1 MKVKLLFVLVV
12 LMSLLVAC
20 SLTPETTQ
28 EEAAPIVFVSI
39 VPQQFFINRI
49 AGDLVDARVMVET
62 GADAH
67 TYEPKPSQMAALS
80 DALVYFAIGIEFEDA
95 WLAKFADSNPDMV
108 IIDTTEGIERLPMQ
122 FEHSHD
128 DDHHE
133 EGEHLDDVDHDED
146 DDDHHDDE
154 ELDSHVWVSPAL
166 VKIQVQHMYATL
178 VELLPEHEAIFSENF
193 ATFLDEID
201 VLEADIEQA
210 LTGVTSRK
218 FIVFHPAWG
227 YFAAQFDLEMIA
239 IEVGGTEP
247 SAAELAAI
255 IDEARE
261 EDIHVIFAQPE
272 FSTKS
277 AETIAREINGEVI
290 LISPLAY
297 NWIENLQQVAQTMAE
312 VLSN

>member
-1 MKVKLLFVLVV
+1 MKVKLLILLVV
-12 LMSLLVAC
+12 LMSVLVAC
-20 SLTPETTQ
+20 SSATETTQ
-28 EEAAPIVFVSI
+28 EEAVPIVFVSI
-39 VPQQFFINRI
+39 VPQQYFINRI
-49 AGDLVDARVMVET
+49 AGDMVDARVMVEP
-62 GADAH
+62 GASPH

-80 DALVYFAIGIEFEDA
+80 DALAYFAIGIEFEEA

-108 IIDTTEGIERLPMQ
+108 IIDTTEGIERLPML
-122 FEHSHD
+122 FEHSH
-128 DDHHE
+128 
-133 EGEHLDDVDHDED
+133 EGEEEHLNDVDHDED
-146 DDDHHDDE
+146 DDDHHHD
-154 ELDSHVWVSPAL
+154 ELDPHVWVSPAL

-178 VELLPEHEAIFSENF
+178 VELLPEHEAVFSENL

-201 VLEADIEQA
+201 ALEADIEQA
-210 LTGVTSRK
+210 LAGVTSRK
-218 FIVFHPAWG
+218 FIVFHPSWG
-227 YFAAQFDLEMIA
+227 YFAAQFDLEMIP

-247 SAAELAAI
+247 SAAELAVI

-297 NWIENLQQVAQTMAE
+297 NWLENLQQVAQTMAE
-312 VLSN
+312 VLSK

>member
-1 MKVKLLFVLVV
+1 MKVKVFILLVM
-12 LMSLLVAC
+12 LMSVLVAC
-20 SLTPETTQ
+20 SSTTETTQ
-28 EEAAPIVFVSI
+28 EEAVPIVFVSI

-49 AGDLVDARVMVET
+49 AGDLVDARVMVEP

-80 DALVYFAIGIEFEDA
+80 DALAYFGVGIEFEEA
-95 WLAKFADSNPDMV
+95 WLPRFADANPDMV
-108 IIDTTEGIERLPMQ
+108 IIDTTEGIEKMPML
-122 FEHSHD
+122 FEHSHED
-128 DDHHE
+128 E
-133 EGEHLDDVDHDED
+133 EEHLDDVDHDED

-154 ELDSHVWVSPAL
+154 LDTHVWVSPAL
-166 VKIQVQHMYATL
+166 VKMQVQHMYETL
-178 VELLPEHEAIFSENF
+178 VDLLPEHEAEFSDNL

-201 VLEADIEQA
+201 ALEADIEQA
-210 LTGVTSRK
+210 LAGVTSRK
-218 FIVFHPAWG
+218 FIVFHPSWG

-261 EDIHVIFAQPE
+261 EDIRVIFAQPE

-277 AETIAREINGEVI
+277 AETIASEIDGEVI

-297 NWIENLQQVAQTMAE
+297 NWLENLQQVAQTLAE
-312 VLSN
+312 VLNQ